1 MRTVRVLV
9 IGCGVIGI
17 TTALRLRSAGVEVEV
32 WTRDDPSATTS
43 AAAGAIWYP
52 FLAEPRNAVARWSAV
67 TFARL
72 EALAADPST
81 GVRMCSVVEA
91 FDEEAPDLWWAS
103 AVRGVTMLPPREVPD
118 GFRAAARTTVP
129 VCDVPVH
136 LSWLL
141 DELARAGAEVVR
153 REVESLDEGFD
164 HADVVVNCAG
174 LGARELCDDRELRA
188 VRGQVVR
195 LEGVSMDEA
204 WINDTDARPCYIVP
218 RADSLVVGGTAQAGD
233 ERPSVDDEDSDA
245 ILAAATRSWPAL
257 SRGRIRDAWVGLRP
271 FRSSVRLEPEQR
283 SGGRLLVHNYG
294 HGGSG
299 YTVSWGCAEDVASL
313 ITG

>member
-1 MRTVRVLV
+1 MRAVRVIV

-32 WTRDDPSATTS
+32 WTRDDPAATTS

-52 FLAEPRNAVARWSAV
+52 FLAEPRDAVARWSAV

-72 EALAADPST
+72 EEIAADPSA

-118 GFRAAARTTVP
+118 GFSAAARTTVP

-141 DELARAGAEVVR
+141 DELARAGAALVINSVQAKDLCEEVV
-153 REVESLDEGFD
+153 EGIRAAGGKAIPFM
-164 HADVVVNCAG
+164 ADVRDPDAVNAMAAAANKEFG
-174 LGARELCDDRELRA
+174 GIDIMVHNAA
-188 VRGQVVR
+188 VRNNTSFEDMD
-195 LEGVSMDEA
+195 LETFSTTVDISIYGMFHLAKAALPSMKKRGGGGDSSSQKATPSGIHRCGSDEA
-204 WINDTDARPCYIVP
+204 NPMA
-218 RADSLVVGGTAQAGD
+218 
-233 ERPSVDDEDSDA
+233 
-245 ILAAATRSWPAL
+245 
-257 SRGRIRDAWVGLRP
+257 
-271 FRSSVRLEPEQR
+271 
-283 SGGRLLVHNYG
+283 SGGAGVAKSS
-294 HGGSG
+294 SG
-299 YTVSWGCAEDVASL
+299 AP
-313 ITG
+313 